1 MRTLAAALGLL
12 LAGTAA
18 AQTQYDTLL
27 KGGHVIDPRNEIN
40 AVRDVAVKDG
50 KIARVAANIPASEA
64 EKVVDVT
71 GLYVTPG
78 LIDIH
83 VHVYA
88 GTGARRSY
96 NGDSSIYP
104 DGFTFRS
111 GVTTVV
117 DVGSSGW
124 RQFEDFKD
132 RIIDRSQTRVLSMLN
147 ITGSGMT
154 SGPEEHDT
162 KEFDAKATADMAKKY
177 PGLIVG
183 VKSAHYRHSDWT
195 SVERAVEAGTMANIP
210 VMVDFGSNYPDT
222 RPLADLLTKK
232 LRPGDIYT
240 HCFAGNRDELNYET
254 GKINPGMFAGRE
266 RGVKFDVGHGG
277 GSFRWEVAVAAIE
290 QGFPPDSISTDL
302 HVGSM
307 NSGMKSMIRTVS
319 KIYNLGVPLYDVVKM
334 STSNPASEIKRT
346 DLGHLSEGAVADVA
360 VFRDERGVYG
370 FADAR
375 GARYA
380 GDKLLECELT
390 LREGDVVWDLNGRAG
405 VDWEDVQERRPGQGR
420 GQGRGRGSRQR
431 P

>member
-1 MRTLAAALGLL
+1 MKTLAIALGLL

-40 AVRDVAVKDG
+40 AIRDVAVKDG

-64 EKVVDVT
+64 AKVVDVT

-88 GTGARRSY
+88 GTGQRRGY

-104 DGFTFRS
+104 DGFTLRS

-132 RIIDRSQTRVLSMLN
+132 RVIDRSRTRVLSMLN
-147 ITGSGMT
+147 ITGNGMT

-162 KEFDAKATADMAKKY
+162 TEFDAKATADMAKKY

-183 VKSAHYRHSDWT
+183 VKSAHYRHPDWT
-195 SVERAVEAGTMANIP
+195 SVERAVEAGTLANIP
-210 VMVDFGSNYPDT
+210 VMVDFGTNHPDT

-240 HCFAGNRDELNYET
+240 HCFAGNRDELISET

-319 KIYNLGVPLYDVVKM
+319 KIYNLGVPLYDVIKM
-334 STSNPASEIKRT
+334 STSNPAAEIKRT

-360 VFRDERGVYG
+360 VLRDERGVYG

-375 GARYA
+375 GARYT
-380 GDKLLECELT
+380 GNKLLDCELT
-390 LREGDVVWDLNGRAG
+390 LREGNVVWDLNGRAG
-405 VDWEDVQERRPGQGR
+405 VNWKDVQERRPGQGR
-420 GQGRGRGSRQR
+420 GQGQGRRRGIR
-431 P
+431 